1 MAEINNKEN
10 GQWQLLVLILQEIAE
25 SKGITQ
31 IEIAGKTGLLQSNV
45 SRFFSLRYTPRLDL
59 FLEISKAIGVNF
71 FFEDKDGTTDLNL
84 IFEKAMTELGR
95 RPKNLPQN

>member
-1 MAEINNKEN
+1 MNKENNQN
-10 GQWQLLVLILQEIAE
+10 GQWQLLVLILKKIAE
-25 SKGITQ
+25 SKGLSNR
-31 IEIAGKTGLLQSNV
+31 EIANRTGLLESNI
-45 SRFFSLRYTPRLDL
+45 SRFFSLRYRPRLDL
-59 FLEISKAIGVNF
+59 FLEVAKAIGVNF